1 MKKRL
6 LSLLLTICLVAGL
19 VPTVVIAADGDKAI
33 MSGTSGIK
41 DPTATPDDQRTYYV
55 PNSYIYFGVNG
66 GTPIKWRVL
75 NADKANDESTNGV
88 FLLSEY
94 LLASGIASNQDG
106 SANEGQQSYAQEW
119 CKNFASNLSNFS
131 QIEQS
136 AMLGVAKTDTVVCAK
151 L

>member
-55 PNSYIYFGVNG
+55 PNSYIYFGVND

-75 NADKANDESTNGV
+75 DADKANDNSTDGI

-94 LLASGIASNQDG
+94 LLSSGVYFNK
-106 SANEGQQSYAQEW
+106 E
-119 CKNFASNLSNFS
+119 KTSNFWQNS
-131 QIEQS
+131 DAQ
-136 AMLGVAKTDTVVCAK
+136 
-151 L
+151 